1 MEGLADFFRK
11 YKWRIILIAAGI
23 LFCFLVFTIN
33 FWRTLL
39 LAIVI
44 FVCYYI
50 GANADKKGSI
60 KKLFDY
66 DSRD

>member
-1 MEGLADFFRK
+1 MENLTDFFKK
-11 YKWRIILIAAGI
+11 YRWRIILIAVGI
-23 LFCFLVFTIN
+23 LFSFLVFSLG
-33 FWRTLL
+33 FWRTILL
-39 LAIVI
+39 TVVI
-44 FVCYYI
+44 LVCYYF